1 MRIVADTNVVV
12 SAFLWGG
19 VPKQLL
25 AVARTQS
32 VTLYTSAALIAELE
46 EILAREKFAER
57 LVRVGSAVEEILGDY
72 RALAKL
78 VRVTETPAV
87 ITAARRGDE
96 RQREHPRD
104 DVPEPLPPHVRLPP
118 PEARCPVDH
127 PLARGCAIMPHR
139 VRGC

>member
-25 AVARTQS
+25 AAARAQS

-72 RALAKL
+72 RALARL

-87 ITAARRGDE
+87 ITADPDDDHVLAAALAAQAEIIVSGDSHLLNLKHHQGIPIPTPAECLRRIGS
-96 RQREHPRD
+96 
-104 DVPEPLPPHVRLPP
+104 
-118 PEARCPVDH
+118 
-127 PLARGCAIMPHR
+127 
-139 VRGC
+139 

>member
-1 MRIVADTNVVV
+1 MPRGASAGRRVRIVADTNVVV

-57 LVRVGSAVEEILGDY
+57 LVRVGSAVEEVLGD
-72 RALAKL
+72 
-78 VRVTETPAV
+78 
-87 ITAARRGDE
+87 
-96 RQREHPRD
+96 
-104 DVPEPLPPHVRLPP
+104 
-118 PEARCPVDH
+118 
-127 PLARGCAIMPHR
+127 
-139 VRGC
+139 

>member
-1 MRIVADTNVVV
+1 MRLVVDTNVVV

-19 VPKQLL
+19 VPKQFL
-25 AVARTQS
+25 AAARTQS

-57 LVRVGSAVEEILGDY
+57 LVRVGSSVEEILGDY

-87 ITAARRGDE
+87 ITADPDDDHVLAAALACRPGRDHRLRRFT
-96 RQREHPRD
+96 P
-104 DVPEPLPPHVRLPP
+104 
-118 PEARCPVDH
+118 A
-127 PLARGCAIMPHR
+127 
-139 VRGC
+139 

>member
-25 AVARTQS
+25 AAARTQS

-72 RALAKL
+72 RALATL

-87 ITAARRGDE
+87 ITADPDDDHVLAAALAAQAEIIVSGDSHLLNLKHHQGIPIVTPAE
-96 RQREHPRD
+96 CLGRI
-104 DVPEPLPPHVRLPP
+104 
-118 PEARCPVDH
+118 
-127 PLARGCAIMPHR
+127 GN
-139 VRGC
+139 

>member
-25 AVARTQS
+25 AAARTQS
-32 VTLYTSAALIAELE
+32 VTFYTSAALIAELE

-57 LVRVGSAVEEILGDY
+57 LMRVGSSVEEILGDY

-87 ITAARRGDE
+87 ITADPDDDHVLAAALAAQAEIIVSGDSHLLNLKQHQGIPILTPAECLRRIIGN
-96 RQREHPRD
+96 
-104 DVPEPLPPHVRLPP
+104 
-118 PEARCPVDH
+118 
-127 PLARGCAIMPHR
+127 
-139 VRGC
+139 

>member
-1 MRIVADTNVVV
+1 MRIVVDTNVVV

-25 AVARTQS
+25 AAARTQS

-87 ITAARRGDE
+87 ITAD
-96 RQREHPRD
+96 PD
-104 DVPEPLPPHVRLPP
+104 DDHVL
-118 PEARCPVDH
+118 AAA
-127 PLARGCAIMPHR
+127 LARSGRDNCLRRFTPAQP
-139 VRGC
+139 